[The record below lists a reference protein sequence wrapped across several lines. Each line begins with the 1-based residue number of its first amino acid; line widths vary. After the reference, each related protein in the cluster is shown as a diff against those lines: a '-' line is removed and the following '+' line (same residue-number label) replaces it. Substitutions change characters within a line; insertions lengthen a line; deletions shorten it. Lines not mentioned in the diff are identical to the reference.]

1 MSDNK
6 FGTYIQKLMTTVLD
20 KEEDEFVRDLAWSE
34 LSRLNININDFLLKH
49 SKDDSKEREE
59 TEKMLLTETEE
70 KKDDNVS

>member
-20 KEEDEFVRDLAWSE
+20 KEEDDFVRDLAWSE
-34 LSRLNININDFLLKH
+34 LSRLNIDINDFLMKH
-49 SKDDSKEREE
+49 SKDDSEEREK